1 MSFPSIGPGAT
12 RIAHAGVRGRPPPR
26 DLAQPLIV
34 RAQQLEQL
42 TTDY

>member
-12 RIAHAGVRGRPPPR
+12 RIAAHAGIRGRPPR